1 MSERRPVETVDPD
14 EAFAALA
21 DDTRID
27 ILRALW
33 DADEHRATFSELR
46 EAVGMRD
53 SGQFNY
59 HLDKLVGRF
68 VRRTDDGYELT
79 LAGMSV
85 NGAIEAG
92 AFTMD
97 GRLDPVDLEEP
108 CPVCG
113 GDRTFSYEDEEAH
126 VSCADCSFGLAAPVP
141 PGVFVDCT
149 PGEAPAVASRYF
161 RTMLRQVA
169 DGFCWHCEG
178 PVTLS
183 VRPFAAT
190 GDGDLPADVS
200 DVPVAR
206 FECER
211 CGHVVT
217 SDLGSV
223 FVDHPAVAGFYLDR
237 DAGGRDTPFGTFDT
251 LDPDRSELRERDP
264 LRASVTFPAD
274 DDALTLVVDSDGEVV
289 AVERS
294 DQ

>member
-1 MSERRPVETVDPD
+1 MSERRPVETVDPED
-14 EAFAALA
+14 AFAALA
-21 DDTRID
+21 DDTRVD

-33 DADEHRATFSELR
+33 DTEEQRATFSELR

-68 VRRTDDGYELT
+68 VRKTDDGYELT

-92 AFTMD
+92 AYTMD
-97 GRLDPVDLEEP
+97 GQLDPVDLEEP

-113 GDRTFSYEDEEAH
+113 GDRTFSYEDEEAL
-126 VSCADCSFGLAAPVP
+126 VTCADCSFGLGAPVP

-149 PGEAPAVASRYF
+149 PEEAPDVASRYF
-161 RTMLRQVA
+161 RAIVRQVA

-178 PVTLS
+178 PVALS
-183 VRPFAAT
+183 VQPLATT
-190 GDGDLPADVS
+190 GDGDPPADVA
-200 DVPVAR
+200 DVPIAR

-211 CGHVVT
+211 CGNVIT
-217 SDLGSV
+217 SDLGSA
-223 FVDHPAVAGFYLDR
+223 FVDHPAVAGFYFDR
-237 DAGGRDTPFGTFDT
+237 GVDVREHPFETFDT
-251 LDPDRSELRERDP
+251 LVPDRSEIRERDP
-264 LRASVTFPAD
+264 FRASVTFPAD
-274 DDALTLVVDSDGEVV
+274 GETVTLVVDGDGEVV

-294 DQ
+294 DE

>member
-1 MSERRPVETVDPD
+1 MSERRPVETVDPED
-14 EAFAALA
+14 AFAALA
-21 DDTRID
+21 DDTRVD

-33 DADEHRATFSELR
+33 SDEDQQATFSELR
-46 EAVGMRD
+46 EAVGMAD

-59 HLDKLVGRF
+59 HLDRLVGRF
-68 VRRTDDGYELT
+68 VHKTDDGYELT
-79 LAGMSV
+79 LAGMAV

-113 GDRTFSYEDEEAH
+113 GERTFRYEDEEAV
-126 VSCADCSFGLAAPVP
+126 VSCADCSFGLGASVP
-141 PGVFVDCT
+141 PGVFVDCD

-161 RTMLRQVA
+161 QAIVRQVA

-183 VRPFAAT
+183 VRPLAAT
-190 GDGDLPADVS
+190 GDGDPPADVP
-200 DVPVAR
+200 DVPVAH

-211 CGHVVT
+211 CGNVIT
-217 SDLGSV
+217 SDLGSA
-223 FVDHPAVAGFYLDR
+223 FIDHPAVAGFYFDH
-237 DAGGRDTPFGTFDT
+237 DVDVFDHPFGTFDT
-251 LDPDRSELRERDP
+251 LDPDRSEIRERDP
-264 LRASVTFPAD
+264 FRASVTFPAD
-274 DDALTLVVDSDGEVV
+274 GEAVTLVVDGDGAVL

-294 DQ
+294 DR